1 MRQWRA
7 TLVDISAGRG
17 RDSRGGASTADRP
30 CDSGVRRR
38 PRQGHPRGPGNV
50 PATGRLRAFVPL
62 FSSFCPYR
70 GPEPAGR
77 AMLSDWLCRAR
88 SQIAPIGPGAP
99 KSVDRHGGGL
109 GSALKSPPR
118 APGPD
123 YCGCM
128 DISHVAPDAA
138 STLMMER
145 PGPKSRGAEPTRR
158 RCQGLE
164 VAPQT
169 KAMTAPV
176 MAQACGI
183 GPAETCSPKPAATMP
198 PNQRTEGPHN
208 PAAPNSCMVHS
219 RSSVA
224 EVKFQPDHPA
234 ARSSPRG
241 SAEPRRSARSARSPS
256 QRA

>member
-1 MRQWRA
+1 M
-7 TLVDISAGRG
+7 
-17 RDSRGGASTADRP
+17 
-30 CDSGVRRR
+30 
-38 PRQGHPRGPGNV
+38 
-50 PATGRLRAFVPL
+50 PL
-62 FSSFCPYR
+62 CFSFCPYR

-77 AMLSDWLCRAR
+77 AMLRDWFGRAR
-88 SQIAPIGPGAP
+88 SPIAQMGPGAP
-99 KSVDRHGGGL
+99 KLVDRHARARVGPAIAVSRARRRLLRLYGYLPRGPGRGVDADDGTS
-109 GSALKSPPR
+109 GSQ
-118 APGPD
+118 
-123 YCGCM
+123 
-128 DISHVAPDAA
+128 VQ
-138 STLMMER
+138 
-145 PGPKSRGAEPTRR
+145 GAEPTRR

-183 GPAETCSPKPAATMP
+183 GPAETCSPKTAATMP

-208 PAAPNSCMVHS
+208 PAAPNSCMAHS

>member
-1 MRQWRA
+1 
-7 TLVDISAGRG
+7 
-17 RDSRGGASTADRP
+17 
-30 CDSGVRRR
+30 
-38 PRQGHPRGPGNV
+38 
-50 PATGRLRAFVPL
+50 
-62 FSSFCPYR
+62 
-70 GPEPAGR
+70 
-77 AMLSDWLCRAR
+77 MLSDWLGRAR
-88 SQIAPIGPGAP
+88 SQIAPIGPGTP

-109 GSALKSPPR
+109 GSALKSPSR

-176 MAQACGI
+176 LAQACGI

-198 PNQRTEGPHN
+198 PNQRTEGPPIPRHRTPVWPT
-208 PAAPNSCMVHS
+208 PAHRSLKSSSS
-219 RSSVA
+219 RTIQLHDRLL
-224 EVKFQPDHPA
+224 E
-234 ARSSPRG
+234 ARQSRDRARG
-241 SAEPRRSARSARSPS
+241 SRQADGRTGEETR
-256 QRA
+256 